1 MDKYQL
7 QRKWIKIKDSLFN
20 KKNRELLVFFVFFC
34 ISSVFWLL
42 QTLNESFDTEI
53 AVPMRLTNVPSDVVI
68 TTDLPEELKVTV
80 HDKGTVL
87 MRYLYAQKFNP
98 ILVNYDEYSSG
109 GVGERVSVDAL
120 DVRRV
125 LQSSF
130 MPSTKI
136 VSVKPDTLEFF
147 YNRGEHK
154 RLPVRVAGVIETIPQ
169 YYLRDV
175 SCIPDSVD
183 VYAPPYILDTMTA
196 VYSQTLYITDLADK
210 CEERKPLKVQ
220 KGVKYEPDNVR
231 ILMGV
236 DVYTEKTVEVPIV
249 GVNFPASKDLR
260 TFPSKVSVT
269 FRVGSSR
276 YKSITADDFVLAVT
290 YEELLKNK
298 YSKYKLHLWKTPP
311 GVTSVRIHPAEVDY
325 LIEQTMEE

>member
-20 KKNRELLVFFVFFC
+20 RKNRELLVFFVFFC

-42 QTLNESFDTEI
+42 QTLNESFDTDVS
-53 AVPMRLTNVPSDVVI
+53 VPIKLTNVPSDVTI
-68 TTDLPEELKVTV
+68 TTDLPEVLKVRV

-87 MRYLYAQKFNP
+87 MRYLYTQKFAP
-98 ILVNYDEYSSG
+98 IFVNYNEYSSG
-109 GVGERVSVDAL
+109 GVGERVSVDDADIRRAL
-120 DVRRV
+120 
-125 LQSSF
+125 QASF
-130 MPSTKI
+130 MPSTRI
-136 VSVKPDTLEFF
+136 ISVKPDTLEFF
-147 YNRGEHK
+147 YNRGERK
-154 RLPVRVAGVIETIPQ
+154 RLPVVVSGVIETVPQ
-169 YYLRDV
+169 YYLREV
-175 SCIPDSVD
+175 SCTPDSVD

-196 VYSQTLYITDLADK
+196 VYSLPVYITDLADK
-210 CEERKPLKVQ
+210 YEERRPLKLQ
-220 KGVKYEPDNVR
+220 KGVKCEPDNVN
-231 ILMGV
+231 IVMDV

-290 YEELLKNK
+290 YEELLNNK
-298 YSKYKLHLWKTPP
+298 SSKYKLHLKKVPS
-311 GVTSVRIHPAEVDY
+311 GVTSVRIHPSEVDY

>member
-7 QRKWIKIKDSLFN
+7 KRKWIKIKDSLFN
-20 KKNRELLVFFVFFC
+20 KKNREFLVFFVFFC

-53 AVPMRLTNVPSDVVI
+53 SVPMQLTNVPSDVMI
-68 TTDLPEELKVTV
+68 TTDLPEELKVTI
-80 HDKGTVL
+80 HDKGTIL
-87 MRYLYAQKFNP
+87 MKYLYAQKFNP
-98 ILVNYDEYSSG
+98 IFVNYNEYSNDG
-109 GVGERVSVDAL
+109 MGERVFVNET
-120 DVRRV
+120 DVRRT
-125 LQSSF
+125 LQSIF

-136 VSVKPDTLEFF
+136 ISVKPDTLEFF
-147 YNRGEHK
+147 YNRGEHR
-154 RLPVRVAGVIETIPQ
+154 RLPVRVSGVIETVPQ

-175 SCIPDSVD
+175 SCVPDSVD

-196 VYSQTLYITDLADK
+196 VYSQSVYITDLADK
-210 CEERKPLKVQ
+210 YEAHKSLKPL
-220 KGVKYEPDNVR
+220 KGVKYSPDNIR
-231 ILMGV
+231 IIMDV

-290 YEELLKNK
+290 YEELLNNK
-298 YSKYKLHLWKTPP
+298 SPKYQLHLRKIPP
-311 GVTSVRIHPAEVDY
+311 GVTSVRIHPSEVDY
-325 LIEQTMEE
+325 LIEQTMDE